1 MRNASVDR
9 APIITT
15 DLELAEKVAGTV
27 ASLADKGLATVHLDS
42 ARSAIDYMQIEMPEI
57 VFLNFSDPGI
67 EASEILAVIAADP
80 WLLHGGIIAFCDD
93 HKAVERLE
101 TAEAANVLVTITRD
115 HVDADLH
122 RVMTII
128 RNNRRILFQ
137 REIGSDLVCNIE
149 GHFELRNDPLE
160 VGCYTNLICSFLCNS
175 NLLSLDKKHDL
186 RLALDEMLMNAI
198 EHGNCGIT
206 FDEKTRWLE
215 KRGRHMSDLIAER
228 CEDPEVAEKRV
239 TFEYRITRSSSQFVI
254 TDEGAGFDWRSVKD
268 VTRDD
273 AILSCHGRG
282 ILMARAVTKDLT
294 YSEKGNEVRFEIDHQ
309 RDECSLMPGL
319 LADLEAREVKK
330 GEVIFEQDHYG
341 DFFYYIA
348 KGRYHVVVNDKIV
361 GTLSADD
368 IFVGEMALLLGNRRR
383 ATVRAA
389 TAGRLIEISKRDL
402 VATIQRKPHYALLLA
417 RLLAQRIERLLE
429 YYTVN
434 DYPSAARSE
443 PE

>member
-1 MRNASVDR
+1 MDR

-15 DLELAEKVAGTV
+15 DLELARTVAATV
-27 ASLADKGLATVHLDS
+27 ASLADKCLETVHLDT

-67 EASEILAVIAADP
+67 EADQILAVIAADP

-93 HKAVERLE
+93 HAAVERLE
-101 TAEAANVLVTITRD
+101 KAEAANVLVTITRSHLD
-115 HVDADLH
+115 CDLP

-175 NLLSLDKKHDL
+175 NLLNLDKKHNL

-206 FDEKTRWLE
+206 FDEKSQWMQQ
-215 KRGRHMSDLIAER
+215 RGRHISELIAKR
-228 CEDPEVAEKRV
+228 CEDPEIAGRHV
-239 TFEYRITRSSSQFVI
+239 TFEYRITRGSSKFLIADQG
-254 TDEGAGFDWRSVKD
+254 EGFDWRTVKD
-268 VTRDD
+268 VTQGE
-273 AILSCHGRG
+273 AIFSCHGRG

-294 YSEKGNEVRFEIDHQ
+294 YNEKGNEVRFEIEHQ

-319 LADLEAREVKK
+319 LTNLAAREVKK

-348 KGRYHVVVNDKIV
+348 KGRYDVEVNGKVV

-389 TAGRLIEISKRDL
+389 TDGRLIEITKRDL

-417 RLLAQRIERLLE
+417 RLLAQRIDRLLE
-429 YYTVN
+429 MY
-434 DYPSAARSE
+434 AG
-443 PE
+443 